1 MKRRITKQIKVGK
14 VGIGSDYPISVQ
26 SMTTTKTRNTD
37 ETIQQVYE
45 LANNGADIVRVTCN
59 DIEAAKSLVNI
70 STRSPV
76 PIIADIHFQ
85 YKLALAAIEA
95 GVQGLRL
102 NPGNIRN
109 EKHIK
114 AVAKEAL
121 LANVPIRIGVNAGSL
136 DKDISKKYGDSTPKA
151 LVESALKELK
161 YLEEVEFHNIKIS
174 VKHSNVPLMI
184 ESYRLL
190 SEKVDYPLH
199 LGVTEAG
206 PLPGGLIK
214 SVSGISTLLSEG
226 IGDTIR
232 FSFINHMFAKWIK
245 SHRDLPML
253 INQWANVVRWE
264 MRTRLF
270 LRTSEFLWQEGHT
283 AHKTQ
288 EEATSE
294 ALQMLD
300 IYAEFAENAA
310 GVSVVKGIK
319 SANERFA
326 GATTTY
332 SIEAM
337 MKDKKALQAGT
348 SHELG
353 QNFSKAF
360 EIQYS
365 DENNE
370 LQHPF
375 QTSWGVSTRLIGM
388 IIMAH
393 GDDKGLQLPP
403 KLAPTQSVLI
413 PIIPNEDSKSVVLE
427 TVNKLHEELRE
438 SYRMKIDDRDNISP
452 GFKFNEWEL
461 KGVPLRIEIGPKDI
475 EKNSVVFSRRDGVDG
490 KNSISINEVSQKL
503 KDNLDDIQS
512 NLLETSKNFRK
523 DNTIHVDSKAELIDT
538 LNSTPGFVTCYWDE
552 NTSDE
557 IEIKDLTKA
566 TLRCYLLENE
576 GSAKA
581 VNNES
586 VEGKKAI
593 FSKAY

>member
-1 MKRRITKQIKVGK
+1 MVEKITPMSEDFNEWYTDIIQQAQLADYSPVKGTMVIRPYGYSLWEGVQAYLDKKFKETGHENAYFPLFIPNSFIQKEAEHVEGFSPELATVTHAGGK
-14 VGIGSDYPISVQ
+14 ELEEPLVVRPTS
-26 SMTTTKTRNTD
+26 
-37 ETIQQVYE
+37 ETI
-45 LANNGADIVRVTCN
+45 
-59 DIEAAKSLVNI
+59 
-70 STRSPV
+70 
-76 PIIADIHFQ
+76 
-85 YKLALAAIEA
+85 
-95 GVQGLRL
+95 
-102 NPGNIRN
+102 
-109 EKHIK
+109 
-114 AVAKEAL
+114 
-121 LANVPIRIGVNAGSL
+121 
-136 DKDISKKYGDSTPKA
+136 
-151 LVESALKELK
+151 
-161 YLEEVEFHNIKIS
+161 
-174 VKHSNVPLMI
+174 
-184 ESYRLL
+184 
-190 SEKVDYPLH
+190 
-199 LGVTEAG
+199 
-206 PLPGGLIK
+206 
-214 SVSGISTLLSEG
+214 
-226 IGDTIR
+226 
-232 FSFINHMFAKWIK
+232 INHMFAKWIK

-253 INQWANVVRWE
+253 VNQWANVVRWE

-413 PIIPNEDSKSVVLE
+413 PIIPNEDSKSGVLE

-438 SYRMKIDDRDNISP
+438 SYRMKIDERDNISP

-503 KDNLDDIQS
+503 KDNLDNIQS

-586 VEGKKAI
+586 VDGKKAI

>member
-1 MKRRITKQIKVGK
+1 MVEKITPMSEDFNQWYTDIIQQAKLADYSPVKGTMVIRPYGYSLWEGVQAYLDKKFKETGHENAYFPLFIPNSFIKKEAEHVEGFSPELATVTHAGGK
-14 VGIGSDYPISVQ
+14 ELEEPLVVRPTS
-26 SMTTTKTRNTD
+26 
-37 ETIQQVYE
+37 ETI
-45 LANNGADIVRVTCN
+45 
-59 DIEAAKSLVNI
+59 
-70 STRSPV
+70 
-76 PIIADIHFQ
+76 
-85 YKLALAAIEA
+85 
-95 GVQGLRL
+95 
-102 NPGNIRN
+102 
-109 EKHIK
+109 
-114 AVAKEAL
+114 
-121 LANVPIRIGVNAGSL
+121 
-136 DKDISKKYGDSTPKA
+136 
-151 LVESALKELK
+151 
-161 YLEEVEFHNIKIS
+161 
-174 VKHSNVPLMI
+174 
-184 ESYRLL
+184 
-190 SEKVDYPLH
+190 
-199 LGVTEAG
+199 
-206 PLPGGLIK
+206 
-214 SVSGISTLLSEG
+214 
-226 IGDTIR
+226 
-232 FSFINHMFAKWIK
+232 INHMFAKWIK

-337 MKDKKALQAGT
+337 MKDMKALQAGT

-403 KLAPTQSVLI
+403 NLAPTQSVLI

-427 TVNKLHEELRE
+427 TVNNLHKKLYK
-438 SYRMKIDDRDNISP
+438 SYRIKIDDRDNISP

-475 EKNSVVFSRRDGVDG
+475 ENNSVVFSRRDGVDG

-503 KDNLDDIQS
+503 KENLDDIQS

-523 DNTIHVDSKAELIDT
+523 ENTIHVNSKAELIDT

-576 GSAKA
+576 DSAKS

-586 VEGKKAI
+586 VQGKKAI

>member
-1 MKRRITKQIKVGK
+1 MVEKITPMSEDFNEWYTDIIQQAQLADYSPVKGTMVIRPYGYSLWEGVQAYLDKKFKETGHENAYFPLFIPNSFIQKEAEHVEGFSPELATVTHAGGK
-14 VGIGSDYPISVQ
+14 ELEEPLVVRPTS
-26 SMTTTKTRNTD
+26 
-37 ETIQQVYE
+37 ETI
-45 LANNGADIVRVTCN
+45 
-59 DIEAAKSLVNI
+59 
-70 STRSPV
+70 
-76 PIIADIHFQ
+76 
-85 YKLALAAIEA
+85 
-95 GVQGLRL
+95 
-102 NPGNIRN
+102 
-109 EKHIK
+109 
-114 AVAKEAL
+114 
-121 LANVPIRIGVNAGSL
+121 
-136 DKDISKKYGDSTPKA
+136 
-151 LVESALKELK
+151 
-161 YLEEVEFHNIKIS
+161 
-174 VKHSNVPLMI
+174 
-184 ESYRLL
+184 
-190 SEKVDYPLH
+190 
-199 LGVTEAG
+199 
-206 PLPGGLIK
+206 
-214 SVSGISTLLSEG
+214 
-226 IGDTIR
+226 
-232 FSFINHMFAKWIK
+232 INHMFAKWIK

-438 SYRMKIDDRDNISP
+438 SYRIKIDDRDNISP

-490 KNSISINEVSQKL
+490 KNSVSINEVSQKL

-512 NLLETSKNFRK
+512 NLLDTSKHFRK
-523 DNTIHVDSKAELIDT
+523 DNTIHVDSKSELIDT

-566 TLRCYLLENE
+566 TLRCYLFENE

>member
-1 MKRRITKQIKVGK
+1 MVEKITPMSEDFNDWYTDIIQQAQLADYSPVKGTMVIRPYGYSLWEGVQAYLDRKFKETGHENAYFPLFIPNSFIQKEAEHVEGFSPELAMVTHAGGK
-14 VGIGSDYPISVQ
+14 ELEEPLVVRPTS
-26 SMTTTKTRNTD
+26 
-37 ETIQQVYE
+37 ETI
-45 LANNGADIVRVTCN
+45 
-59 DIEAAKSLVNI
+59 
-70 STRSPV
+70 
-76 PIIADIHFQ
+76 
-85 YKLALAAIEA
+85 
-95 GVQGLRL
+95 
-102 NPGNIRN
+102 
-109 EKHIK
+109 
-114 AVAKEAL
+114 
-121 LANVPIRIGVNAGSL
+121 
-136 DKDISKKYGDSTPKA
+136 
-151 LVESALKELK
+151 
-161 YLEEVEFHNIKIS
+161 
-174 VKHSNVPLMI
+174 
-184 ESYRLL
+184 
-190 SEKVDYPLH
+190 
-199 LGVTEAG
+199 
-206 PLPGGLIK
+206 
-214 SVSGISTLLSEG
+214 
-226 IGDTIR
+226 
-232 FSFINHMFAKWIK
+232 INHMFAKWIK

-300 IYAEFAENAA
+300 IYADFAENAA

-365 DENNE
+365 DENND

-427 TVNKLHEELRE
+427 TVHKLHEELRE
-438 SYRMKIDDRDNISP
+438 SYRIKIDDRDNISP

-503 KDNLDDIQS
+503 KDNLYDIQS
-512 NLLETSKNFRK
+512 NLLEASKNFRK

-566 TLRCYLLENE
+566 TLRCYLLEDE

-586 VEGKKAI
+586 VEGKKVI

>member
-1 MKRRITKQIKVGK
+1 MVEKITPMSEDFNEWYTDIIQQAQLADYSPVKGTMVIRPYGYSLWEGVQAYLDKKFKETGHENAYFPLFIPNSFIQKEAEHVEGFSPELATVTHAGGK
-14 VGIGSDYPISVQ
+14 ELEEPLVVRPTS
-26 SMTTTKTRNTD
+26 
-37 ETIQQVYE
+37 ETI
-45 LANNGADIVRVTCN
+45 
-59 DIEAAKSLVNI
+59 
-70 STRSPV
+70 
-76 PIIADIHFQ
+76 
-85 YKLALAAIEA
+85 
-95 GVQGLRL
+95 
-102 NPGNIRN
+102 
-109 EKHIK
+109 
-114 AVAKEAL
+114 
-121 LANVPIRIGVNAGSL
+121 
-136 DKDISKKYGDSTPKA
+136 
-151 LVESALKELK
+151 
-161 YLEEVEFHNIKIS
+161 
-174 VKHSNVPLMI
+174 
-184 ESYRLL
+184 
-190 SEKVDYPLH
+190 
-199 LGVTEAG
+199 
-206 PLPGGLIK
+206 
-214 SVSGISTLLSEG
+214 
-226 IGDTIR
+226 
-232 FSFINHMFAKWIK
+232 INHMFAKWIK

-566 TLRCYLLENE
+566 TLRCYLLKNE

>member
-1 MKRRITKQIKVGK
+1 MVEKITPMSEDFNEWYTDIIQQAQLADYSPVKGTMVIRPYGYSLWEGVQAYLDKKFKETGHENAYFPLFIPNSFIQKEAEHVEGFSPELATVTHAGGK
-14 VGIGSDYPISVQ
+14 ELEEPLVVRPTS
-26 SMTTTKTRNTD
+26 
-37 ETIQQVYE
+37 ETI
-45 LANNGADIVRVTCN
+45 
-59 DIEAAKSLVNI
+59 
-70 STRSPV
+70 
-76 PIIADIHFQ
+76 
-85 YKLALAAIEA
+85 
-95 GVQGLRL
+95 
-102 NPGNIRN
+102 
-109 EKHIK
+109 
-114 AVAKEAL
+114 
-121 LANVPIRIGVNAGSL
+121 
-136 DKDISKKYGDSTPKA
+136 
-151 LVESALKELK
+151 
-161 YLEEVEFHNIKIS
+161 
-174 VKHSNVPLMI
+174 
-184 ESYRLL
+184 
-190 SEKVDYPLH
+190 
-199 LGVTEAG
+199 
-206 PLPGGLIK
+206 
-214 SVSGISTLLSEG
+214 
-226 IGDTIR
+226 
-232 FSFINHMFAKWIK
+232 INHMFAKWIK

-294 ALQMLD
+294 ALQMLN

-337 MKDKKALQAGT
+337 MKDMKALQAGT

-360 EIQYS
+360 EIEYS

-403 KLAPTQSVLI
+403 KLAPTQSVLV
-413 PIIPNEDSKSVVLE
+413 PIIPNEDNKSIVLE
-427 TVNKLHEELRE
+427 TVNKLHEELHE
-438 SYRMKIDDRDNISP
+438 NYRIKIDNRDNISP

-593 FSKAY
+593 FSKSY